1 MAELR
6 LSLQAGQGRL
16 QPAGGALLLLPL
28 LRHFLETQSWRPRC
42 VPGTAVVLGQAAG
55 PDEQTCNRPFP
66 FSLPPAD
73 RGAARRAVG
82 AGLWQHRG
90 AEEHVAAHRRG
101 AGGAGSVSRRRSTKN
116 PGAGC
121 TPGVLAATP
130 LPPFSPRISQSPG
143 AVSPSSSPPAPY
155 TAFDFR
161 QQKAFLTAACKDPTA
176 VSLP

>member
-16 QPAGGALLLLPL
+16 P
-28 LRHFLETQSWRPRC
+28 WRPRC

>member
-1 MAELR
+1 MR

-16 QPAGGALLLLPL
+16 QPAGEALLLLPL
-28 LRHFLETQSWRPRC
+28 LRHFLETQSWRPRS
-42 VPGTAVVLGQAAG
+42 VQGTAVVFVHPSEQLALMQ
-55 PDEQTCNRPFP
+55 QTCNGLFP

-101 AGGAGSVSRRRSTKN
+101 AGGAGSVSGRHSTKN

-121 TPGVLAATP
+121 STPGVLAATP
-130 LPPFSPRISQSPG
+130 LPPFSPSISQSPG
-143 AVSPSSSPPAPY
+143 AVSPSSSPPAP
-155 TAFDFR
+155 
-161 QQKAFLTAACKDPTA
+161 
-176 VSLP
+176 